1 MQRPPPGWPTPS
13 AAPGSAPPWPM
24 TWPHPPFPP
33 PVPYYPHPAPASGP
47 SPMDTADTRGD
58 IRERL
63 ARIET
68 GLAHIQER
76 LTAGHDRM
84 TEHSTRLA
92 NAATRMQALERRLL
106 RAEQARR
113 TTRDLLQYAGAALLL
128 VLALMGKIDMT
139 TAVAALKT
147 VFGLPPG

>member
-1 MQRPPPGWPTPS
+1 MTPSPHGYAYPPVYQPQPFGPPPT
-13 AAPGSAPPWPM
+13 
-24 TWPHPPFPP
+24 
-33 PVPYYPHPAPASGP
+33 
-47 SPMDTADTRGD
+47 DTADM
-58 IRERL
+58 RERL

-68 GLAHIQER
+68 GLGHIQER

-92 NAATRMQALERRLL
+92 NAASRMQAIERRLL
-106 RAEQARR
+106 KAEQARR
-113 TTRDLLQYAGAALLL
+113 TTRDLMQYAGAALLL
-128 VLALMGKIDMT
+128 VLALAGKVEMA